1 VGIGNLQTHKKIKT
15 NRKQDDQPKQQ
26 LKKKRGTMH
35 WFEDT
40 PTMNNFGHLYG
51 EHDGA
56 PDTAHKFRWIY
67 PDRTPVIGE
76 LGEWVTCTHCTETLQ
91 EEWA

>member
-1 VGIGNLQTHKKIKT
+1 
-15 NRKQDDQPKQQ
+15 
-26 LKKKRGTMH
+26 MH